1 METLK
6 SNKARLEY
14 LINDMHRERNDND
27 VLVMPS
33 SFEDLWELY
42 RGLANVRPALPVSD
56 EYLAVQDA
64 MLSDLNRQHVTDLKD
79 LKPIKGDNIFV
90 WQGDITTLKIDAI
103 VNAANS
109 RFLGCMQA
117 NHDCIDN
124 IIHTKAGVQV
134 RLDCAEII
142 RQQGRNEGV
151 GKAKITRGYNLSAK
165 YIIHTV
171 GPQIRRLP
179 VSKMNQDL
187 LAKCY
192 LSCLK
197 LADQHSLNHVAFCCI
212 STGVFAFPQDEADA
226 IVIGIGAGMSAS
238 DGFTYVGERFT
249 ENFPDFIENIASL
262 ICCKRVYIL
271 MAVGKSIGHLR
282 VVLLH

>member
-1 METLK
+1 MKTLK
-6 SNKARLEY
+6 TNKERLEY
-14 LINDMHRERNDND
+14 LIDYMRRERNDND
-27 VLVMPS
+27 ELEMPT
-33 SFEDLWELY
+33 SFEALWELY
-42 RGLANVRPALPVSD
+42 RGLANVRPALPVS
-56 EYLAVQDA
+56 ETYLAVQDA
-64 MLSDLNRQHVTDLKD
+64 LLSELNQHHVMDINDLSPRKD
-79 LKPIKGDNIFV
+79 ANIFV

-134 RLDCAEII
+134 RLDCADII
-142 RQQGRNEGV
+142 QRQGRKESV
-151 GKAKITRGYNLSAK
+151 GNAKMTRAYNLPAK

-179 VSKMNQDL
+179 VSQMNRDL

-197 LADQHSLNHVAFCCI
+197 LADQERLNHIAFCCI
-212 STGVFAFPQDEADA
+212 STGVFAFPQDEAAEIA
-226 IVIGIGAGMSAS
+226 IQTVQQYLT
-238 DGFTYVGERFT
+238 DTKLKLKVVFNVFT
-249 ENFPDFIENIASL
+249 EKDLELYEEAFNRDTE
-262 ICCKRVYIL
+262 K
-271 MAVGKSIGHLR
+271 
-282 VVLLH
+282 

>member
-14 LINDMHRERNDND
+14 LINDMRRERNDND

-151 GKAKITRGYNLSAK
+151 GKAKITRGYNLPAK

-197 LADQHSLNHVAFCCI
+197 LADQHSLNGSVAK
-212 STGVFAFPQDEADA
+212 
-226 IVIGIGAGMSAS
+226 
-238 DGFTYVGERFT
+238 
-249 ENFPDFIENIASL
+249 L
-262 ICCKRVYIL
+262 IL
-271 MAVGKSIGHLR
+271 
-282 VVLLH
+282 

>member
-14 LINDMHRERNDND
+14 LINDMRRERNDND

-109 RFLGCMQA
+109 RFLGCSKLIMTA
-117 NHDCIDN
+117 L
-124 IIHTKAGVQV
+124 II
-134 RLDCAEII
+134 L
-142 RQQGRNEGV
+142 
-151 GKAKITRGYNLSAK
+151 
-165 YIIHTV
+165 
-171 GPQIRRLP
+171 
-179 VSKMNQDL
+179 
-187 LAKCY
+187 
-192 LSCLK
+192 
-197 LADQHSLNHVAFCCI
+197 
-212 STGVFAFPQDEADA
+212 
-226 IVIGIGAGMSAS
+226 
-238 DGFTYVGERFT
+238 
-249 ENFPDFIENIASL
+249 FIQ
-262 ICCKRVYIL
+262 KRVFKFDLI
-271 MAVGKSIGHLR
+271 VQKSFDNKGAMK
-282 VVLLH
+282 V